1 MLCILRFGRVLNCFF
16 KRLAGGVSLL
26 CTGGH
31 PVVSCKHYPSAAT
44 SACAVWCSRQQLA
57 VAILSVVAPRMCR
70 SVLVWCRVMS
80 VCALCYPF
88 YRMYVRLFFNDW
100 SLFSIRFH
108 RYLAYNIWNS
118 ARALLVAT
126 SHFLQHDRY
135 HRQIAS
141 LTQLHR
147 RMNRVRCMA
156 SETKQESFKLVIGAV
171 RAQMLAALSLVVEI

>member
-1 MLCILRFGRVLNCFF
+1 
-16 KRLAGGVSLL
+16 
-26 CTGGH
+26 
-31 PVVSCKHYPSAAT
+31 
-44 SACAVWCSRQQLA
+44 
-57 VAILSVVAPRMCR
+57 
-70 SVLVWCRVMS
+70 
-80 VCALCYPF
+80 
-88 YRMYVRLFFNDW
+88 MYVRLFFNDW

-108 RYLAYNIWNS
+108 RYLAYHLELRTRS
-118 ARALLVAT
+118 LGCHVA
-126 SHFLQHDRY
+126 FLQHDRY